1 MSEDTRTP
9 DFETTLAELEALVQ
23 RLEKGDLS
31 LDESLQ
37 AYERAV
43 ALSRACQVSLQEAE
57 LRVKKLTQEG
67 VLEDLDSSDP
77 DDE

>member
-1 MSEDTRTP
+1 MSEDTQTP

-31 LDESLQ
+31 LDDSLK

>member
-1 MSEDTRTP
+1 MSEDTKTP
-9 DFETTLAELEALVQ
+9 DFESTLAELEALVQ

-31 LDESLQ
+31 LDESLK

-43 ALSRACQVSLQEAE
+43 VLSRACQVSLQEAE
-57 LRVKKLTQEG
+57 LRVKKLTQDG
-67 VLEDLDSSDP
+67 VLEDLESEDP